1 MVIFEAQL
9 SKEKKLAIL
18 ANQFLIA
25 KEEEEKAKTHRI
37 YCEEQIATLI
47 ETPEQ
52 GQKTVKLANGTK
64 ITVKRGLI
72 FKADIERIWKIIS
85 EVNTRDKSR
94 RDEILPAPITV
105 KVEKKLDEKGYKWY
119 EEKHPEIFR
128 ELSEVVIVT
137 PKKTAVTVKVS

>member
-1 MVIFEAQL
+1 MN
-9 SKEKKLAIL
+9 KEKLLAL
-18 ANQFLIA
+18 SRLFLGA
-25 KEEEEKAKTHRI
+25 KEKEENAKLVRI
-37 YCEEQIATLI
+37 HLENEIATLI